1 MGNSKPQHPGYV
13 KMEDTPWI
21 TQGRQIASAGGQGIL
36 DNYNRVN
43 VFDEDTLASLEARNN
58 DTYHRAFDNMER
70 AYTNT
75 MNKYA
80 ANNYNR
86 FGSLNATPSAYVTD
100 EYQRQFQRQLDDLAY
115 NQAVNYDELMDNEL
129 QRRYNTLNMYNN
141 MYQYGNTPHQLD
153 LANWNIENTNRDIA
167 YQNAL
172 AGSSGNKFTN
182 TLKGALNG
190 AISGGMAGGP
200 WGALAGAAAG
210 GAGGYFGADLGGD
223 SLGGLGKSF
232 GSFMGGKV

>member
-1 MGNSKPQHPGYV
+1 MGGSSPKHPGYV

-21 TQGRQIASAGGQGIL
+21 TQGRQIADAGGQGIL
-36 DNYNRVN
+36 DNYNKVN

-58 DTYHRAFDNMER
+58 ATYKRAFDNMEK

-86 FGSLNATPSAYVTD
+86 FGTLNSTPSAYVTD
-100 EYQRQFQRQLDDLAY
+100 EYQRQFQRQMDDLAY
-115 NQAVNYDELMDNEL
+115 NQATNYDTLMDNEL
-129 QRRYNTLNMYNN
+129 QRRYDTLNMYNN
-141 MYQYGNTPHQLD
+141 MYQYGNTPYQLD

-172 AGSSGNKFTN
+172 AGGGGSNWSNALSG
-182 TLKGALNG
+182 AING
-190 AISGGMAGGP
+190 AVSGGLAGGP

-210 GAGGYFGADLGGD
+210 GIGGYLGSDVSD
-223 SLGGLGKSF
+223 SNLGSIGNKFNSW
-232 GSFMGGKV
+232 MGGVV